1 MVAELLDGDV
11 NRAAEAQ
18 RQGGGAVARLRREE
32 TEGGGTEVELREGGD
47 GAAAGKL
54 RGGGGTTWRGRW
66 REVAERREAER
77 QGCGAV
83 AGLWRGGAAGWQSGG
98 RLDDKAE
105 TGGGGTEVERRE
117 GDDGAVAGKLRDGR
131 ARRDGRAVGRGV
143 ARRGGGGEDF
153 FQRRGLNY
161 PRKTRR
167 MEVKNIEKLGSEF
180 RQFLVKTQKIANEIF
195 EVLGKFSRSQSK
207 FGIAWTKSKVVSG
220 LRPRPPAHPKKRRV
234 SAPALKVGLT

>member
-1 MVAELLDGDV
+1 MWGGLRGGRRRRVLAELLDGGV

-18 RQGGGAVARLRREE
+18 RQGGGARRSCGTAEGAGWQSGGRLGGKAAA
-32 TEGGGTEVELREGGD
+32 EGGGTEVELREGGD

-54 RGGGGTTWRGRW
+54 RGGGGTAGWW
-66 REVAERREAER
+66 
-77 QGCGAV
+77 GCGA
-83 AGLWRGGAAGWQSGG
+83 
-98 RLDDKAE
+98 
-105 TGGGGTEVERRE
+105 
-117 GDDGAVAGKLRDGR
+117 
-131 ARRDGRAVGRGV
+131 
-143 ARRGGGGEDF
+143 DF
-153 FQRRGLNY
+153 FQCRGLNY

-207 FGIAWTKSKVVSG
+207 FGIAWTKFKVVSG

-234 SAPALKVGLT
+234 FAPALKVGLT